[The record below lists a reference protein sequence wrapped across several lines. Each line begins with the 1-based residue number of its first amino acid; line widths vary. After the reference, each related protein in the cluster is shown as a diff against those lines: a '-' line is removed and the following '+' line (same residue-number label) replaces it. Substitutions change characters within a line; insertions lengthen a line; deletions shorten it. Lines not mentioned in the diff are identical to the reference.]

1 MNKRNLINL
10 ITGLVLIAIGALS
23 LLGNTVLRFDAWK
36 LWPFVVLFGGL
47 ALTVP
52 GFFGFKRPGFG
63 GFFIPGL
70 PVLTVGGIL
79 MYASLTGLWSV
90 WAWAWSLIV
99 LAVALG
105 FALAGIF
112 LRTPGLAVPAFIVG
126 VNGAMLAFCAI
137 TGQWA
142 AWGVLWPIEP
152 LSVGLG
158 LLTLGLLSRSGGTV
172 QAGVILCAIAGAFFF
187 LTGFLSVLNF
197 SLLAFV
203 VPGLLILSGLAVL
216 AAALLRRG
224 EKAEPAVE

>member
-1 MNKRNLINL
+1 MNKRNLVHL

-23 LLGNTVLRFDAWK
+23 LLGNTVLGFQAWK
-36 LWPFVVLFGGL
+36 LWPFVVLLAGL

-52 GFFGFKRPGFG
+52 GFFGFKRRGFG

-70 PVLTVGGIL
+70 PILATGGIL

-99 LAVALG
+99 LALALG

-112 LRTPGLAVPAFIVG
+112 LRVPGLAVPAFIVG
-126 VNGAMLAFCAI
+126 VNGLVLAFCAI

-142 AWGVLWPIEP
+142 AWAVLWPVEP
-152 LSVGLG
+152 LAVGLG
-158 LLTLGLLSRSGGTV
+158 LLTLGLLTRSGGTI
-172 QAGVILCAIAGAFFF
+172 QGGVVLCAIAGAGFF
-187 LTGFLSVLNF
+187 LTGFLSVLDF
-197 SLLAFV
+197 SLLAYI
-203 VPGLLILSGLAVL
+203 VPGLLILSGLAVM

-224 EKAEPAVE
+224 EKTEPVSE